1 MTYFS
6 EIVHLS
12 DIARVH
18 GDRCPEKKAFV
29 FEDRVVTYK
38 EFDIN
43 SEKVANG
50 LVSENVAEQER
61 VAYMDKNSDRF
72 YELVMGCAKSN
83 SVIVGI
89 NWRLAPPEVAYILND
104 SSAKILFVG
113 EDFFGLVEK
122 ILQDVPSIEKVICMS
137 GTNKNW
143 PTYEDWRDKQSDS
156 ICDRK
161 PQLKDVAIQ
170 MYTSGTTGNPKG
182 VQLTHDNF
190 YSSRNPEPQEGLE
203 WSEWTEDEV
212 QLVTAPTFHIGGA
225 GSGIG
230 GLYASATNVV
240 LKEFDPTAVLNA
252 INDYGITKIFMVP
265 AMMKMI
271 LDNPLSRETNYS
283 TIKYISYGASP
294 IPLDLL
300 KEAIEVF
307 QCGFIQL
314 YGMTETTGSVTY
326 LPPEDHS
333 IEGNE
338 RMKSAG
344 KALPHCEIKIV
355 DEKGKEVN
363 TKDVGEIIVRT
374 TSNMIGYWN
383 LPEETKKT
391 LKSGWLYTGDAGFMD
406 EDGYVFVHDRVKDM
420 IVSGGENVYPAE
432 VESAIFG
439 HEMVSDVAVIGVPDE
454 HWGEAV
460 KALVVLKENCE
471 TSEEDIINKFGVDAS
486 KVIDVQSLAGDSSDN
501 VPGVPGI
508 GVKTAAELINKY
520 GTLEKLLKSANEIKQ
535 NKRRETLIEN
545 KDKAII
551 SKKLVT
557 LKKDVPVKNL
567 SLIHI

>member
-18 GDRCPEKKAFV
+18 GNRCPEKKAFV

-50 LVSENVAEQER
+50 LVLENVNEQDH

-104 SSAKILFVG
+104 SNAKILFVG
-113 EDFFGLVEK
+113 EDFFGLIEK
-122 ILQDVPSIEKVICMS
+122 ILKDVPSIEKVICMS
-137 GTNKNW
+137 GKNKDW

-240 LKEFDPTAVLNA
+240 LKEFEPTAVLNA

-271 LDNPLSRETNYS
+271 LDNPASRETNYS

-355 DEKGKEVN
+355 DEKGKEVH
-363 TKDVGEIIVRT
+363 TKEVGEIIVRT

-406 EDGYVFVHDRVKDM
+406 EDGYIYVHDRVKDM

-439 HEMVSDVAVIGVPDE
+439 HEMVSDVAVIGVPDKQ
-454 HWGEAV
+454 WGEAV
-460 KALVVLKENCE
+460 KALVVLKDNCE
-471 TSEEDIINKFGVDAS
+471 TSEEDIINFTRQKIAGFKTPKSVDFIKELPRNPSGKILKKELRKPYWKGFERAINGAEIVILLVDHAS
-486 KVIDVQSLAGDSSDN
+486 FISMDLSLLSGKQVIDTR
-501 VPGVPGI
+501 GI
-508 GVKTAAELINKY
+508 WSNK
-520 GTLEKLLKSANEIKQ
+520 
-535 NKRRETLIEN
+535 
-545 KDKAII
+545 
-551 SKKLVT
+551 
-557 LKKDVPVKNL
+557 
-567 SLIHI
+567 

>member
-1 MTYFS
+1 MPYFD

-18 GDRCPEKKAFV
+18 GKRCPNKKAFI
-29 FEDRVVTYK
+29 FEDRVTSYK
-38 EFDIN
+38 EFDIY

-61 VAYMDKNSDRF
+61 VAYMDKNSERF

-104 SSAKILFVG
+104 SKAKILFVG
-113 EDFFGLVEK
+113 EDFFGLVDK
-122 ILQDVPSIEKVICMS
+122 ILKDVPSIEKVICMS
-137 GTNKNW
+137 GNHNDW
-143 PTYEDWRDKQSDS
+143 PSYQKWRDDQEET
-156 ICDRK
+156 ICKRNAE
-161 PQLKDVAIQ
+161 LKDVAIQ

-203 WSEWTEDEV
+203 WSEWTEDEI

-230 GLYASATNVV
+230 GLYACATNVV
-240 LKEFDPTAVLNA
+240 LKEFEPTAVLDS

-271 LDNPLSRETNYS
+271 LDHPQSRKTNYS

-300 KEAIEVF
+300 KEAIEIF

-344 KALPHCEIKIV
+344 KALPHCEIRIV
-355 DEKGKEVN
+355 DENSNEVPRRE
-363 TKDVGEIIVRT
+363 VGEIIVKT
-374 TSNMIGYWN
+374 TSNMLGYWN
-383 LPEETKKT
+383 LPEETTKT
-391 LKSGWLYTGDAGFMD
+391 LKSGWLHTGDAGYMD
-406 EDGYVFVHDRVKDM
+406 EDGYVYVHDRVKDM
-420 IVSGGENVYPAE
+420 IVSGGENIYPAE

-439 HEMVSDVAVIGVPDE
+439 HENVSDVAVIGVPDE
-454 HWGEAV
+454 KWGESV
-460 KALVVLKENCE
+460 KALVVLKDNCE
-471 TSEEDIINKFGVDAS
+471 ANEEDIINFTRERIAGFKTPKSVDFI
-486 KVIDVQSLAGDSSDN
+486 K
-501 VPGVPGI
+501 
-508 GVKTAAELINKY
+508 ELPRNPSGKI
-520 GTLEKLLKSANEIKQ
+520 
-535 NKRRETLIEN
+535 
-545 KDKAII
+545 
-551 SKKLVT
+551 
-557 LKKDVPVKNL
+557 LKKELRKPYWEGFERSVN
-567 SLIHI
+567 